1 MKLNALAVAAVL
13 VIGAFAT
20 GCGSSDDS
28 SDSTTTASLTKAQWI
43 AQADA
48 ICKTGNDKTNA
59 AAHQQFQQRP
69 TAQQIEQFTTDT
81 IIPDTQQELDQ
92 IKALGFPTEQGSQA
106 EAVLTSA
113 QDSLD
118 KLKADPSLA
127 AANGDPFAET
137 NQMAK
142 AYGLKVCGQ

>member
-1 MKLNALAVAAVL
+1 MKLNAFAVVAVL

-81 IIPDTQQELDQ
+81 IDPRYPAGARPD
-92 IKALGFPTEQGSQA
+92 QGA
-106 EAVLTSA
+106 RLPHGAGE
-113 QDSLD
+113 
-118 KLKADPSLA
+118 P
-127 AANGDPFAET
+127 G
-137 NQMAK
+137 
-142 AYGLKVCGQ
+142 